1 MKTKQSQRAAVANY
15 QENLYT
21 YWGFETEEE
30 HEKKRMV
37 RERRRGQV
45 YRSNG
50 KTWAKK
56 YASHEELAR
65 YIDELK
71 QIEQKRFDQVYIDE
85 T

>member
-1 MKTKQSQRAAVANY
+1 MVKTKQSQLEAVANY
-15 QENLYT
+15 QKFLYGWT
-21 YWGFETEEE
+21 RSES
-30 HEKKRMV
+30 EKADEI

-56 YASHEELAR
+56 YASQAELKH

-71 QIEQKRFDQVYIDE
+71 QIEKNRFKTLNESSIK
-85 T
+85 

>member
-1 MKTKQSQRAAVANY
+1 MVKTNQSQLKAVANY
-15 QENLYT
+15 QKFLYGWT
-21 YWGFETEEE
+21 RSESEEADE
-30 HEKKRMV
+30 I

-56 YASHEELAR
+56 YASQEELKR

-71 QIEQKRFDQVYIDE
+71 QIEKERFKTVN
-85 T
+85 